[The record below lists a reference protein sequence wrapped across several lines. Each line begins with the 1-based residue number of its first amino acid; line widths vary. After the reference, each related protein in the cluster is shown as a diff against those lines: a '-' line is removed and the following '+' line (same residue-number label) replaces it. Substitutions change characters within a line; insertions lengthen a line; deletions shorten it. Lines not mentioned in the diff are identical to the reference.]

1 MSITFDIPD
10 DVQAGVAGISDLNLR
25 IALYLRHEARL
36 EAVRRQRH
44 SPQAREIAAA
54 AVRKAEMDI
63 ADGFDWNESFAR
75 LRQAHQDIITRL

>member
-54 AVRKAEMDI
+54 AVRKAEMDK

>member
-44 SPQAREIAAA
+44 SPQAREIVAE
-54 AVRKAEMDI
+54 AVRKAEMDK
-63 ADGFDWNESFAR
+63 ADGFDWNESFTR